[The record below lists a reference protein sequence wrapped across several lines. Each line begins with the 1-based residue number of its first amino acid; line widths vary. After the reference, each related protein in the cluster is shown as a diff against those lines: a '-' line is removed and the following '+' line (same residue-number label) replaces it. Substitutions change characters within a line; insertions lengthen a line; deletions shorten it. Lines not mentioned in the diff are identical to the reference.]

1 MTSTREIPPAES
13 DVEIETDDF
22 DHQIRNCKGH
32 QRLNNY
38 KAPGFDYNITT
49 EAIKYGGNEL
59 AVGLLK
65 LVNVIM
71 NRQKPLS
78 DWTKNLIVPL
88 PKKVTSLRSPTTEG
102 SH

>member
-1 MTSTREIPPAES
+1 MILTIKSEI
-13 DVEIETDDF
+13 
-22 DHQIRNCKGH
+22 RKGH

-38 KAPGFDYNITT
+38 KAPGFDCNITT

-65 LVNVIM
+65 LVNVIK

-78 DWTKNLIVPL
+78 DWTKNLMVPL
-88 PKKVTSLRSPTTEG
+88 PKKVP
-102 SH
+102 H

>member
-1 MTSTREIPPAES
+1 MILTIKSEI
-13 DVEIETDDF
+13 
-22 DHQIRNCKGH
+22 RKGH

-38 KAPGFDYNITT
+38 KAAGFDCNITT

-65 LVNVIM
+65 LVNVIK

-88 PKKVTSLRSPTTEG
+88 PKKVP
-102 SH
+102 H